1 MKYYIMKDEN
11 GDYTN
16 GKDFYNVVEVSQV
29 SGPLAEEFL
38 ELTDLEAALEHFRL
52 TERNTDMAESEAYE
66 Q

>member
-11 GDYTN
+11 GDYTD

-52 TERNTDMAESEAYE
+52 TERNTDMAGREAYE